1 VTDPAYR
8 WVAGLPARTLRELAA
23 LAELRERPEFI
34 DSELAVTELA
44 DMLAT
49 GQRPTIGWYRRH
61 RRLDTLERRQEVRL
75 RRMRCSSS

>member
-23 LAELRERPEFI
+23 LAERQERPAFI
-34 DSELAVTELA
+34 DTELAVTELV
-44 DMLAT
+44 DMLAK

-61 RRLDTLERRQEVRL
+61 RRVDHLGETQRGP
-75 RRMRCSSS
+75 